1 MTETQEKLVDEC
13 LDEMNVTDIERR
25 ADFKNFL
32 IQCGM
37 FNPNIKWYNRIIS
50 TKSNII
56 ALYKKLDNPVKR
68 ASKILG
74 LEYKELAEQIGYSE
88 RGLKNAVVKGEVSKP
103 MERAI
108 ELLMEVEQHKKTIQE
123 LKDRLDKIESAFKK

>member
-108 ELLMEVEQHKKTIQE
+108 ELLIEVEQHKKAIQE
-123 LKDRLDKIESAFKK
+123 LKDRLDKIESAFKR